1 MRTAPRMF
9 WRLEVP
15 KAGTILIATRD
26 GVLAD
31 SLRFSLEL
39 EGFAARLCDEISL
52 FSSLAAT
59 ERPGCLVLD
68 QDVFDHMVEGKS
80 DRLLA
85 ESAIPVVLLVEA
97 RTRRLLER
105 ANAACIAKIVE
116 KPLLGEIMVEAVRD
130 VIDGGGL
137 GLTLNN
143 RKKSRSFSPPLPPT

>member
-1 MRTAPRMF
+1 
-9 WRLEVP
+9 VP

-39 EGFAARLCDEISL
+39 EGFSARLCDELSL

-68 QDVFDHMVEGKS
+68 QDVFDRMVEEKG

-85 ESAIPVVLLVEA
+85 GSAVPVVLLVEGT
-97 RTRRLLER
+97 TRRLLER
-105 ANAACIAKIVE
+105 ADAARIAKIVE
-116 KPLLGEIMVEAVRD
+116 KPLLGEILVDAVRN
-130 VIDGGGL
+130 VIDGQCFGPASS
-137 GLTLNN
+137 N
-143 RKKSRSFSPPLPPT
+143 RKKSRNFSPPPPPAT

>member
-1 MRTAPRMF
+1 
-9 WRLEVP
+9 VP

-39 EGFAARLCDEISL
+39 EGFSARLCDELSL

-68 QDVFDHMVEGKS
+68 QDVFDRMVDGKS

-85 ESAIPVVLLVEA
+85 ETSVPVVLLVEGT
-97 RTRRLLER
+97 TRRLLAR
-105 ANAACIAKIVE
+105 ADAAEIAKIVE
-116 KPLLGEIMVEAVRD
+116 KPLLGEILVEAVRD
-130 VIDGGGL
+130 VIDEKRPGPAS
-137 GLTLNN
+137 NK
-143 RKKSRSFSPPLPPT
+143 RKKRSFSPPPAPAT

>member
-1 MRTAPRMF
+1 M
-9 WRLEVP
+9 P

-39 EGFAARLCDEISL
+39 EGFSARLCDELSL

-68 QDVFDHMVEGKS
+68 QDVFDRMVEEKG

-85 ESAIPVVLLVEA
+85 GSAVPVVLLVEGT
-97 RTRRLLER
+97 TRRLLER
-105 ANAACIAKIVE
+105 ADAARIAKIVE
-116 KPLLGEIMVEAVRD
+116 KPLLGEILVDAVRD
-130 VIDGGGL
+130 VIDGQCFGPASS
-137 GLTLNN
+137 N
-143 RKKSRSFSPPLPPT
+143 RKKSRNFSPPPPPAT

>member
-1 MRTAPRMF
+1 MPT
-9 WRLEVP
+9 
-15 KAGTILIATRD
+15 AGTILIATRD

-85 ESAIPVVLLVEA
+85 ESSIPVVLLVEA
-97 RTRRLLER
+97 TTRRLLER
-105 ANAACIAKIVE
+105 ASAASIAKIVE
-116 KPLLGEIMVEAVRD
+116 KPLLGEILVEAVRD
-130 VIDGGGL
+130 VIDAGSL
-137 GLTLNN
+137 GLSVN

>member
-1 MRTAPRMF
+1 M
-9 WRLEVP
+9 P

-39 EGFAARLCDEISL
+39 EGFSARLCDELSL

-68 QDVFDHMVEGKS
+68 QDVFDRMVEEKG

-85 ESAIPVVLLVEA
+85 GSAVPVVLLVEGT
-97 RTRRLLER
+97 TRRLLER
-105 ANAACIAKIVE
+105 ADAARIAKIVE
-116 KPLLGEIMVEAVRD
+116 KPLLGEILVDAVRD
-130 VIDGGGL
+130 AIDGQCFGPASS
-137 GLTLNN
+137 N
-143 RKKSRSFSPPLPPT
+143 RKKSRNFSPPPPPAT

>member
-1 MRTAPRMF
+1 M
-9 WRLEVP
+9 P

-39 EGFAARLCDEISL
+39 EGFSARLCDELSL

-68 QDVFDHMVEGKS
+68 QDVFDRMVEEKG

-85 ESAIPVVLLVEA
+85 GSAVPVVLLVEGT
-97 RTRRLLER
+97 TRRLLER
-105 ANAACIAKIVE
+105 ADAARIAKIVE
-116 KPLLGEIMVEAVRD
+116 KPLLGEILVDAVRN
-130 VIDGGGL
+130 VIDGQCFGPASS
-137 GLTLNN
+137 N
-143 RKKSRSFSPPLPPT
+143 RKKSRNFSPPPPPAT

>member
-1 MRTAPRMF
+1 M
-9 WRLEVP
+9 P

-39 EGFAARLCDEISL
+39 EGFSARLCDELSL

-68 QDVFDHMVEGKS
+68 QDVFDHVVEEKG

-85 ESAIPVVLLVEA
+85 GSAVPVVLLVEGT
-97 RTRRLLER
+97 TRRLLER
-105 ANAACIAKIVE
+105 ADAARIAKIVE
-116 KPLLGEIMVEAVRD
+116 KPLLGEILVDAVRN
-130 VIDGGGL
+130 VIDGQCFGPASS
-137 GLTLNN
+137 NW
-143 RKKSRSFSPPLPPT
+143 KKGRNFSPPPPPAT

>member
-1 MRTAPRMF
+1 M
-9 WRLEVP
+9 P

-39 EGFAARLCDEISL
+39 EGFTARLCDEISL

-85 ESAIPVVLLVEA
+85 ETSIPVVLLVE
-97 RTRRLLER
+97 TMTQRLVDR
-105 ANAACIAKIVE
+105 VNAACIASVVE
-116 KPLLGEIMVEAVRD
+116 KPLLGRA
-130 VIDGGGL
+130 
-137 GLTLNN
+137 
-143 RKKSRSFSPPLPPT
+143 

>member
-1 MRTAPRMF
+1 M
-9 WRLEVP
+9 P

-68 QDVFDHMVEGKS
+68 QDVFDHMVAGKS

-85 ESAIPVVLLVEA
+85 KTSVPVVLLVEA
-97 RTRRLLER
+97 KTRRLLQH
-105 ANAACIAKIVE
+105 ANAASIAKIVE
-116 KPLLGEIMVEAVRD
+116 KPLLGEVLVEAVRD
-130 VIDGGGL
+130 VIDQGSL
-137 GLTLNN
+137 GLASSK
-143 RKKSRSFSPPLPPT
+143 RKKKGSFSPPPPPT